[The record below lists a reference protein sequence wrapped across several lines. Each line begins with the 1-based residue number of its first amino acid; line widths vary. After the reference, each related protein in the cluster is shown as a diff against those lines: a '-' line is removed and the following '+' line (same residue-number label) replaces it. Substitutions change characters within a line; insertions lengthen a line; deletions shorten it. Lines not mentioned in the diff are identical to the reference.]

1 MKNFLQSFGVSS
13 GVAMGIIVAG
23 IIGLMLCLGLLCF
36 ACVAPQ
42 GIYNV
47 FLVTP
52 IP

>member
-13 GVAMGIIVAG
+13 GVAMGLIVAG

-36 ACVAPQ
+36 VCVVPS
-42 GIYNV
+42 GIYDA
-47 FLVTP
+47 LATP